1 MNFKGRSRWFALGVA
16 GVAILAAVLWIISPW
31 TSPAGHSPAPA
42 GASASVRHESQEIT
56 GAGAESSEMFKMTR
70 AAFQACGAPEPPT
83 DVPDGAT
90 ATREQ
95 MVAAHDTVKAFDE
108 ATTIYTQCVDT
119 TAYQAGVQF
128 KSVATRADTEALA
141 ALQTQLH
148 NAAIDR
154 DQALA
159 NRFNVQLRLYKARAQ
174 K

>member
-1 MNFKGRSRWFALGVA
+1 M
-16 GVAILAAVLWIISPW
+16 
-31 TSPAGHSPAPA
+31 
-42 GASASVRHESQEIT
+42 
-56 GAGAESSEMFKMTR
+56 
-70 AAFQACGAPEPPT
+70 
-83 DVPDGAT
+83 PDGAI

-108 ATTIYTQCVDT
+108 ATTIYTQCLDT

-128 KSVATRADTEALA
+128 KSVATSADTEAIS

-159 NRFNVQLRLYKARAQ
+159 NRFNVQLRGFKARAQ